1 MTNPDG
7 ILDALAI
14 IEAIARNDDDAQ
26 RAILAPYLDEGAG
39 DLVIGLA
46 VVAMSLANV
55 GVAQGAWPDAQ
66 AALQL
71 ARLGVLDVTNNTT
84 EENDEHE

>member
-1 MTNPDG
+1 MNDPDG

-14 IEAIARNDDDAQ
+14 IEAIARRDDDAQ
-26 RAILAPYLDEGAG
+26 RAILATYLENGAG

-55 GVAQGAWPDAQ
+55 GVELGAWPDAH

-71 ARLGVLDVTNNTT
+71 ARIGVLDATNNT
-84 EENDEHE
+84 EENTEDE